1 MVPKARLEKLRC
13 EGRDKLNEPIGP
25 IANPSA
31 GVPGIPSLVISTGV
45 ISGLALLL
53 ASAAQSNS
61 AVYRFTDE
69 RGVVHFS
76 DAPADSRYQLVQPRP
91 RSPVRARGRRARAP
105 SNHSYD
111 RLIVREAQ
119 ANHLDPALV
128 KAVIAA
134 ESNFSPLAISHAG
147 ARGLMQLMPETART
161 LGVEDPFQVED
172 NVGGGTRYLRQML
185 DRYGDLSR
193 ALAAYNAGPGAV
205 DRHHGIPPYPETEAY
220 VERVLAYY
228 RGYWGDFLR

>member
-1 MVPKARLEKLRC
+1 M
-13 EGRDKLNEPIGP
+13 
-25 IANPSA
+25 
-31 GVPGIPSLVISTGV
+31 
-45 ISGLALLL
+45 L
-53 ASAAQSNS
+53 ASTAQANS
-61 AVYRFTDE
+61 AVYRFTDD

-76 DAPADSRYQLVQPRP
+76 DTPADSRYQLVKPRP
-91 RSPVRARGRRARAP
+91 RYPARSRGRRARAP
-105 SNHSYD
+105 SNHFYD

-134 ESNFSPLAISHAG
+134 ESNFSPLARSHAG

-161 LGVEDPFQVED
+161 LGVEDPFHVED

-193 ALAAYNAGPGAV
+193 ALAAYNAGPSAV